1 MAERW
6 EIEGLGRSDE
16 GDVVGERRKRCDAE
30 RPLFRDRGLADRAR
44 PYWETRGCVEHQ
56 EFHRAGR
63 AVVIYGSYL
72 YRIG

>member
-30 RPLFRDRGLADRAR
+30 SPLFRDRGLADRAR
-44 PYWETRGCVEHQ
+44 PYWETRGL
-56 EFHRAGR
+56 R
-63 AVVIYGSYL
+63 
-72 YRIG
+72 